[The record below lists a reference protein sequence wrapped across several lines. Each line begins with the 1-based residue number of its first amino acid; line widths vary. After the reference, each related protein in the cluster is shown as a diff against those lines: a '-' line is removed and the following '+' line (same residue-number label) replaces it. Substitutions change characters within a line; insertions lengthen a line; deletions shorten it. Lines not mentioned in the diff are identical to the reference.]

1 MATTTVPTFEGTPT
15 LDDEKIDTLK
25 CWLAET
31 MGDMDKATEYD
42 ASTYYDGYSSG
53 IRNALALL
61 YNVKGNYDETQEPEG
76 K

>member
-1 MATTTVPTFEGTPT
+1 MSTTTVPIFEGTPT
-15 LDDEKIDTLK
+15 LDDEKVDTLK

-42 ASTYYDGYSSG
+42 ASTYYEGYSSG
-53 IRNALALL
+53 IRNALELL
-61 YNVKGNYDETQEPEG
+61 YNMKGNDDDSKESAS